1 MKKLFVV
8 VVALALFVPALATA
22 EIKWNGQFDIL
33 GYSLDGED
41 TGFSKN
47 GTSNT
52 YSRFILGA
60 NFGLAENIEGNA
72 SLMYFTTWG
81 DNYLAGQQ
89 IDNSSDTGVLS
100 SVRLIEANVVF
111 KNLFDN
117 DRITAKIGKQFYDGG
132 TLFYVGPRD
141 LIYSYIFSA
150 MTGNT
155 YPYYLTEDGMDGA
168 VVTYD
173 NNENLKLDLGYS
185 KLVNENTPPALKTN
199 VAFIN
204 ANYKFN
210 DMLKMQG
217 YLYDSE
223 TTEYGYRRFE
233 YLGVKPELTLGAL
246 AASFEFAQC
255 FGDDDGSVFS
265 TRRTADGYFA
275 KIDASYDMDAL
286 KLRGMYLMTGSQF
299 YAPYTQN
306 IYVGY
311 YYTSSLR
318 GMFSGDFFG
327 QMFSID
333 ALNFGADYTLNKFKF
348 TFDYFRIGERDAV
361 YKSYEIDL
369 GVQYSYR
376 ENVVFKGGIGYL
388 GFEEDGSEHR
398 SVYLL
403 GVTYKFGSK

>member
-1 MKKLFVV
+1 MKKFFVLMLG
-8 VVALALFVPALATA
+8 LALFVPAMANA
-22 EIKWNGQFDIL
+22 QVNWYGQLDVL
-33 GYSLDGED
+33 GYSLDD
-41 TGFSKN
+41 AGFANN

-60 NFGLAENIEGNA
+60 NFGLAENIEANA

-117 DRITAKIGKQFYDGG
+117 DKISAKIGKQFYDGG
-132 TLFYVGPRD
+132 TFFKVGPRD
-141 LIYSYIFSA
+141 LIDTYIFSA
-150 MTGNT
+150 MTGNP
-155 YPYYLTEDGMDGA
+155 YPYYLTEDGMEGV
-168 VVTYD
+168 VVTY
-173 NNENLKLDLGYS
+173 NNNDNLKLDLGYS
-185 KLVNENTPPALKTN
+185 KLVNENTPVGDKTN
-199 VAFIN
+199 VSFIN
-204 ANYKFN
+204 AKYKAS
-210 DMLKMQG
+210 DALKIDG

-223 TTEYGYRRFE
+223 TTEYGYRRFD
-233 YLGVKPELTLGAL
+233 YLGIKPALTIGSLSASLELT
-246 AASFEFAQC
+246 QV
-255 FGDDDGSVFS
+255 FGDDDGSMFS
-265 TRRTADGYFA
+265 TRHTADGYFA

-286 KLRGMYLMTGSQF
+286 KFRGMYFMTGSQF

-348 TFDYFRIGERDAV
+348 MMDYFRIGERDLAN
-361 YKSYEIDL
+361 KMYEIDL
-369 GVQYSYR
+369 GVQYNYT
-376 ENVVFKGGIGYL
+376 ENIAFKGGIGYL
-388 GFEEDGSEHR
+388 GNEANGSLHE

>member
-1 MKKLFVV
+1 MKKLFVFV
-8 VVALALFVPALATA
+8 LALALFIPAMASA
-22 EIKWNGQFDIL
+22 QIKWNGQIDVL
-33 GYSLDGED
+33 GYSLDD
-41 TGFSKN
+41 AGFANS

-72 SLMYFTTWG
+72 SIMYFTTWG

-89 IDNSSDTGVLS
+89 IDNSSDTGILS

-117 DRITAKIGKQFYDGG
+117 DKISVKIGKQFYDGG

-141 LIYSYIFSA
+141 LICTYLFSA
-150 MTGNT
+150 MTSNP
-155 YPYYLTEDGMDGA
+155 YPYYLTEDGMEGV
-168 VVTYD
+168 VVTY
-173 NNENLKLDLGYS
+173 NNNDNLKLDLGYS
-185 KLVNENTPPALKTN
+185 KLTNENTPLGDKTN
-199 VAFIN
+199 VSFIN
-204 ANYKFN
+204 AKYKVN
-210 DMLKMQG
+210 DALKIDG

-223 TTEYGYRRFE
+223 TTNTGYKRFE
-233 YLGVKPELTLGAL
+233 YLGIKPALTIGSLSASLELT
-246 AASFEFAQC
+246 QV
-255 FGDDDGSVFS
+255 FGDDDGSMFS
-265 TRRTADGYFA
+265 TSHTADGYFA
-275 KIDASYDMDAL
+275 KIDASYDIEAL

-306 IYVGY
+306 IYIGY

-348 TFDYFRIGERDAV
+348 MMDYFRIGDRDDAN
-361 YKSYEIDL
+361 KMYEIDL
-369 GVQYSYR
+369 GVQYNYT
-376 ENVVFKGGIGYL
+376 ENVAFKGGIGYL
-388 GFEEDGSEHR
+388 GNEANGALHE